1 MLGQGLANL
10 ADYDFSGYG
19 ETPSALRSTSAL
31 ADSPTWGAPVA
42 QQSNNPFAKF
52 GRMIKRN
59 SDWGNDPIMNE
70 KIGSTF
76 KGGLSALGGILDQ
89 GESDDASQAQYATN
103 EDMLARQAYEAKR
116 RASAQSRGLASMAG
130 I

>member
-1 MLGQGLANL
+1 MNWNFTGRPMVGGLAGL
-10 ADYDFSGYG
+10 SDVEGYG
-19 ETPSALRSTSAL
+19 PAIAQPTQSAMAPIPVNAPSS
-31 ADSPTWGAPVA
+31 
-42 QQSNNPFAKF
+42 NPFAKF